1 MFDQI
6 LKLLTA
12 PEPKSGSRDDLQ
24 TAVAV
29 LLVEAARRD
38 DTFDGVE
45 RATIERLLA
54 EKFGLSAEA
63 TGQLLAE
70 AESAADRTS
79 QLHPFTRLAV
89 ERMDP
94 QQRIR
99 LIEMLWEVAYADGIL
114 DPEEDSLVRRIAG
127 LIYVSD
133 ADRVAARQRVLQR
146 IQQKQGKADP
156 G

>member
-6 LKLLTA
+6 LKLLGS
-12 PEPKSGSRDDLQ
+12 PEPKSAHRDDLQ
-24 TAVAV
+24 IAVAV

-38 DTFDGVE
+38 DTFDAIE
-45 RATIERLLA
+45 RAAIERLLSD
-54 EKFGLSAEA
+54 KFALSPDATRQLLAQAEA
-63 TGQLLAE
+63 T
-70 AESAADRTS
+70 ADRTS

-114 DPEEDSLVRRIAG
+114 DPEEDALVRRVAG

-133 ADRVAARQRVLQR
+133 ADRVAARQRVLER
-146 IQQKQGKADP
+146 IQRKSH
-156 G
+156 